1 MFDKTKKFIK
11 EHHTE
16 IAVVGAV
23 AATAMACVAGAYCG
37 RRIDAKRIK
46 SDPAM
51 NAIIEV
57 LHDIPEGTPIR
68 VYHCIHPTGIK
79 PTEFAKL
86 GEDAIAKGADALND
100 AFTHF
105 IAIEKLDT

>member
-1 MFDKTKKFIK
+1 MFEKTKQFIK
-11 EHHTE
+11 DHRTE

-23 AATAMACVAGAYCG
+23 AATAVVCMAGAYCG
-37 RRIDAKRIK
+37 RKIEAKRIN

-51 NAIIEV
+51 KAIFEV
-57 LHDIPEGTPIR
+57 LYDIPEGTPIR
-68 VYHCIHPTGIK
+68 VYHCIHPVGIK
-79 PTEFAKL
+79 PAEFAKL

-105 IAIEKLDT
+105 IAIKKLDT